1 LRSLHVKNVKTA
13 STTGTATVYSSGLN
27 NNYEQNHLLGGNQ
40 NMRTTVL
47 KVSLLMCAFLLF
59 TGNKVE
65 AISADYLGVT
75 DLKVNQTIA
84 QLDEASEKKAQE
96 AKEKEADEKKAD
108 DEKAEQA
115 KKAEVQKLEAQKP
128 VEHTVVAGESL
139 SKIAKAHSIEW
150 KRLFNKNVTIID
162 PDRITVGA
170 VIIVPK
176 AEEVL
181 EDRVIVAPEPV
192 APVVQHTAT
201 TARRSGGS
209 AAVPQASA
217 PSRQVARGSSAGNTY
232 APGYCT
238 WYVKSRRPDIPNR
251 MGNASSW
258 VSSARSQGFA
268 TGSAPQVGAVAQSGN
283 HVAYVEAVNGNT
295 VTVSEMNWVGLY
307 VTSTRTTSAGSF
319 TYIY

>member
-1 LRSLHVKNVKTA
+1 MRNTA
-13 STTGTATVYSSGLN
+13 
-27 NNYEQNHLLGGNQ
+27 
-40 NMRTTVL
+40 L

-59 TGNKVE
+59 TGSKVE
-65 AISADYLGVT
+65 AISADYLGVAGLKISQAST
-75 DLKVNQTIA
+75 DIEENN
-84 QLDEASEKKAQE
+84 
-96 AKEKEADEKKAD
+96 EKEALEA
-108 DEKAEQA
+108 A
-115 KKAEVQKLEAQKP
+115 KKAEDAKKEVDEKFKQAQAAKKAEAAKPQP
-128 VEHTVVAGESL
+128 VEHAVTAGENL
-139 SKIAKAHSIEW
+139 SKIAKVHNIEW
-150 KRLFNKNVTIID
+150 KRIFNKNVAIANPDTIS
-162 PDRITVGA
+162 VGQ
-170 VIIVPK
+170 VIVIPT

-181 EDRVIVAPEPV
+181 EDRVVAAPEPV
-192 APVVQHTAT
+192 APVQTVT
-201 TARRSGGS
+201 TSRRSGARSS
-209 AAVPQASA
+209 APQASR

-295 VTVSEMNWVGLY
+295 VTVSEMNWQGLY
-307 VTSTRTTSAGSF
+307 VTSSRTASAGSF